1 MVLIVA
7 DHVFQL
13 TAEKRSF
20 RWYLWLFKSQSTVVY
35 LMDPRRSAEVVGG
48 HLGQVEKGILSVDR
62 YSGYKAFAKNKPHVR
77 LAFCWTHV
85 RRDFLNTAQGFP
97 SLKSWS
103 DEWVQLIRE
112 LYHRNALRCQA
123 RADRQEFQAQDRL
136 VRKALRGMKKR
147 LRDEL
152 GEHKAEADRQKV
164 LASMNTHWKGLQ
176 VFVDHPE
183 IPLDNNAAER
193 LLRAAAVGRKNYDG
207 SGAMGSAQFAAM
219 MFSIFH
225 TLLLWGINPGQWLH
239 EYLSDCARFGGTPPP
254 DVSRYVPWQMSKTR
268 GMRFSRQLSGSQR

>member
-1 MVLIVA
+1 
-7 DHVFQL
+7 
-13 TAEKRSF
+13 
-20 RWYLWLFKSQSTVVY
+20 
-35 LMDPRRSAEVVGG
+35 
-48 HLGQVEKGILSVDR
+48 
-62 YSGYKAFAKNKPHVR
+62 
-77 LAFCWTHV
+77 
-85 RRDFLNTAQGFP
+85 
-97 SLKSWS
+97 
-103 DEWVQLIRE
+103 
-112 LYHRNALRCQA
+112 
-123 RADRQEFQAQDRL
+123 
-136 VRKALRGMKKR
+136 MKKR